1 MTDPVQD
8 AITVSGVGKAFKR
21 YPTRW
26 ARLAEWLLP
35 WRGAR
40 HQQHWVL
47 QDIDFRIAAGEAV
60 ALIGVNGAGKSTLLK
75 LITGTTLPTVG
86 SVTAHG
92 RVAALLEL
100 GLGFHPDFTGRQNV
114 LMAGQL
120 MGLEAGR
127 LAALLPAI
135 VAFAGIGDYLD
146 QPVRLYSSGMQMRLA
161 FSVATCERPDILIV
175 DEALAVGDVFFQQ
188 QCFDRIRRYT
198 AAGTTL
204 LFVSHSMGTVMDIC
218 DRALYIRQGRLAF
231 DGAPRTAVDRYQ
243 AELLGHAPADTRL
256 APATHTTPDRS
267 AADFPADAAVGA
279 APAGTALAGD
289 AVAGDMSAS
298 AAVTGNA
305 PAAAADPL
313 HQLADAAGLTGSA
326 GSIASA
332 DVACLR
338 AAFVDA
344 AGTPL
349 ATIVADQQVTLRIDY
364 RVQRAFDDPH
374 IGFKI
379 RNRHGVVLFETNSYC
394 MHQCPGPVAAGQVL
408 SARFSFALTLAPDDY
423 TLTVGFSNG
432 GYDQGSFREVLNYL
446 HEVSAFTIL
455 PDTAGIRWAGMT
467 NLAPRFACV
476 TLSPFPPCAPE
487 AACR

>member
-1 MTDPVQD
+1 MGS
-8 AITVSGVGKAFKR
+8 ITVSGLGKAYKQ

-26 ARLAEWLLP
+26 ARLGEWLLP
-35 WRGAR
+35 WRGPR
-40 HQQHWVL
+40 HRSHWIL
-47 QDIDFRIAAGEAV
+47 QDIGFHIAAGEAV

-86 SVTAHG
+86 SVTTQG

-120 MGLEAGR
+120 MGLEAER
-127 LAALLPAI
+127 IAALMPEI
-135 VAFAGIGDYLD
+135 EAFAGIGDYID
-146 QPVRLYSSGMQMRLA
+146 QPVRVYSSGMQMRLA

-188 QCFDRIRRYT
+188 KCFDRIRGFT

-231 DGAPRTAVDRYQ
+231 DGAPRTAADRYQ
-243 AELLGHAPADTRL
+243 AELLGHALVGT
-256 APATHTTPDRS
+256 
-267 AADFPADAAVGA
+267 PADARFDHSAGA
-279 APAGTALAGD
+279 DTVSNQSALPAEHLQRVAGAPVLAG
-289 AVAGDMSAS
+289 S
-298 AAVTGNA
+298 
-305 PAAAADPL
+305 
-313 HQLADAAGLTGSA
+313 TGS
-326 GSIASA
+326 IVTTTA
-332 DVACLR
+332 DCVG

-344 AGTPL
+344 AGAQL
-349 ATIVADQQVTLRIDY
+349 ATIISDQQVMLRIDY
-364 RVQRAFDDPH
+364 RVHRALDDPH

-394 MHQCPGPVAAGQVL
+394 MNQFPGPVAAGEVL
-408 SARFSFALTLAPDDY
+408 SASFSFAMTLAPQEY

-432 GYDQGSFREVLNYL
+432 GYDEGSFHEVLNYL
-446 HEVSAFTIL
+446 HEVSAFTVL
-455 PDTAGIRWAGMT
+455 PNTAAIRWAGMT
-467 NLAPRFACV
+467 NLAPRFDCDR
-476 TLSPFPPCAPE
+476 LSCNPE
-487 AACR
+487 SVSS